1 MLTEQDYARIKEYHE
16 FILEGKLSYFCK
28 CFGCQE
34 FIDIDDTQYC
44 GVYTTNYIRA
54 AEEIF
59 EDCSMAMD
67 LLEDLSF
74 AGREY
79 VCIVKK
85 GNRLADAVNTR
96 LIRITLQLKKVP
108 ALVAK
113 GDML

>member
-1 MLTEQDYARIKEYHE
+1 MRSIAEDTLFAKAVLERKDDMKKCLDHYFVRIMGIFPEDY
-16 FILEGKLSYFCK
+16 SYR
-28 CFGCQE
+28 
-34 FIDIDDTQYC
+34 
-44 GVYTTNYIRA
+44 VYTTSYIRA

-59 EDCSMAMD
+59 EDCSMAMY

-85 GNRLADAVNTR
+85 GDRLADAVNTQ
-96 LIRITLQLKKVP
+96 LIRITLKLKKVP

>member
-1 MLTEQDYARIKEYHE
+1 MKKCLDHYFVRIMGIFPEDY
-16 FILEGKLSYFCK
+16 SYR
-28 CFGCQE
+28 
-34 FIDIDDTQYC
+34 
-44 GVYTTNYIRA
+44 VYTTSYIRA

-59 EDCSMAMD
+59 EECSMAMD
-67 LLEDLSF
+67 LLEDLSY

-85 GNRLADAVNTR
+85 GDRLADAVNTQ

-108 ALVAK
+108 ALVAE